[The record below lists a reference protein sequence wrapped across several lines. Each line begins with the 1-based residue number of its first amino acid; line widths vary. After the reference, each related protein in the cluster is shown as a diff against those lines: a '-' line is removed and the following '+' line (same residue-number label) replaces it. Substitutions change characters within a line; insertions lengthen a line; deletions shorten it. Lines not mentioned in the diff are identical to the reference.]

1 MPSKR
6 PMPDDAA
13 PYPRM
18 TSTDFLDRC
27 SVRVAS
33 FYRHWDAKR
42 QGRRMPSRADL
53 DPLEMKEW
61 LPGIILVDVAHNP
74 RRLTYRLVGSRS
86 VALRQSDVTGRTVEE
101 GYHGSTL
108 SDVLENYRLVIDEQV
123 PVYDHGGTNS
133 RSGLIQD
140 SETLML
146 PLSSDGV
153 TVDKVIVYLEI
164 EELSSRQG
172 T

>member
-1 MPSKR
+1 MPNNR
-6 PMPDDAA
+6 PSPAGDA

-18 TSTDFLDRC
+18 TSLDFLDRC
-27 SVRVAS
+27 SVHVAS

-42 QGRRMPSRADL
+42 LGRPMPSRADF

-61 LPGIILVDVAHNP
+61 LAGIILVDVTHNP
-74 RRLTYRLVGSRS
+74 RTLTYRLVGSRS
-86 VALRQSDVTGRTVEE
+86 VALRQSDVTGKRVEE
-101 GYHGSTL
+101 GFHGSTL
-108 SDVLENYRLVIDEQV
+108 SDVLENYRLVVDEQL

-133 RSGLIQD
+133 RSGFMRD

-153 TVDKVIVYLEI
+153 IVDKVIVYLEV
-164 EELSSRQG
+164 EETSPN
-172 T
+172 

>member
-1 MPSKR
+1 MPTTRHKPAGAKS
-6 PMPDDAA
+6 
-13 PYPRM
+13 YPRL
-18 TSTDFLDRC
+18 TTLAFLDRC
-27 SVRVAS
+27 SVHVAS

-42 QGRRMPSRADL
+42 RGRKMPSRADF

-61 LPGIILVDVAHNP
+61 LPGIILVDVEHNP
-74 RRLTYRLVGSRS
+74 RKLTYRLVGSRS

-101 GYHGSTL
+101 GYHGPTL
-108 SDVLENYRLVIDEQV
+108 GEVLENYRLVVDEQLL
-123 PVYDHGGTNS
+123 VYDHDGTNS
-133 RSGLIQD
+133 RSGLMRD

-164 EELSSRQG
+164 EELPPS
-172 T
+172 